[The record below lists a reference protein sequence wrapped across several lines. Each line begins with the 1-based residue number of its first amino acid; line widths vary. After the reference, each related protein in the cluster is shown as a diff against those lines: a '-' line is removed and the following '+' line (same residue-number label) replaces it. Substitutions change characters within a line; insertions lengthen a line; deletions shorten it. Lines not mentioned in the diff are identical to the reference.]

1 MFKGGYHGQY
11 VVVDLTHKSFRIEAL
26 PEELTAGY
34 LGGRG
39 IGSKLLYDLQ
49 PGQIDPLSPENNL
62 IIFTGP
68 LNGTNAP
75 GTSRI
80 TFITKSPSS
89 NTINTTSMGGS
100 FPNGFKR
107 TGFDGLVITGRSQER
122 VWIHLAPDGVSF
134 HSADDV
140 WGLKTSDTDRAIKEQ
155 LGGKCRAACIGPAGE
170 NLVRFAAI
178 VSETRT
184 AGRGGAGAVMGS
196 KNLKAIAVS
205 GDVRP
210 KIADKQAFDEAVKKV
225 RAD

>member
-1 MFKGGYHGQY
+1 MFKGGYHGRY
-11 VVVDLTHKSFRIEAL
+11 VVVDLNNKSFRIEQL
-26 PEELTAGY
+26 PDSLAEEY

-39 IGSKLLYDLQ
+39 IGSKLLFDLQ
-49 PGQIDPLSPENNL
+49 PGKVDPLSPENHL

-107 TGFDGLVITGRSQER
+107 TGFDGLVISGKSEER
-122 VWIHLAPDGVSF
+122 VWIHLSPDGVTF
-134 HSADDV
+134 HNADDV
-140 WGLKTSDTDRAIKEQ
+140 WGLKTSDTDKAIKGK
-155 LGGKCRAACIGPAGE
+155 LGGKGRVACIGPAGE
-170 NLVRFAAI
+170 NQVRFAAI

-184 AGRGGAGAVMGS
+184 AGRGGAGTVMGS

-210 KIADKQAFDEAVKKV
+210 KIATNRRLMKQ
-225 RAD
+225 